1 MFHTAC
7 IYLQELD
14 SKKWKLE
21 TLNIIQSAQ
30 LSNMVAKGITAMT
43 TTTFKFY
50 SGHYEENVVNLLLIA
65 LIVNFQTQ
73 FSFLCLLS
81 VHAFISLSLCRLGD
95 IYNLV
100 INEIRTCTL
109 GKVKVPMMG
118 TRTTKWLV
126 CCYVSPTVILPLPS
140 LSPSLLPSQ
149 NRSHYPVSVYLNFSF
164 FYFF

>member
-7 IYLQELD
+7 VYLQELD

-43 TTTFKFY
+43 TTTFNFY
-50 SGHYEENVVNLLLIA
+50 SGHYEENVENLLLIA
-65 LIVNFQTQ
+65 LIINLQTLC
-73 FSFLCLLS
+73 SFLCLFQFMPLYP
-81 VHAFISLSLCRLGD
+81 SLCRLD
-95 IYNLV
+95 DHFLLV
-100 INEIRTCTL
+100 NKNRTWTL

-126 CCYVSPTVILPLPS
+126 CCYVSPTVIPQYSRIVLNIPIFCLSQIS
-140 LSPSLLPSQ
+140 L
-149 NRSHYPVSVYLNFSF
+149 
-164 FYFF
+164 